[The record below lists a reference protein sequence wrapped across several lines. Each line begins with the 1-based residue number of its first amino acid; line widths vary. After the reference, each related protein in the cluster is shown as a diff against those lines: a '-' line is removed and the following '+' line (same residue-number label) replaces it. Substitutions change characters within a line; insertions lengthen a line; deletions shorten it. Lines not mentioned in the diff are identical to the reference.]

1 MCWKLPLLHDGG
13 LFGMDASYFNL
24 KKSNLSFP
32 HELSRVSKMA
42 KGLCQWYRKMVML
55 LLAYFIS
62 NQFGT
67 FITQGHY
74 HKLCF
79 VLADYAVD

>member
-1 MCWKLPLLHDGG
+1 M
-13 LFGMDASYFNL
+13 SYQEWQ
-24 KKSNLSFP
+24 KWPKDCVRST
-32 HELSRVSKMA
+32 E
-42 KGLCQWYRKMVML
+42 MVIL

-62 NQFGT
+62 NQFGM

>member
-1 MCWKLPLLHDGG
+1 MSYQERQKL
-13 LFGMDASYFNL
+13 
-24 KKSNLSFP
+24 
-32 HELSRVSKMA
+32 SKDYV
-42 KGLCQWYRKMVML
+42 KGYRKMVML
-55 LLAYFIS
+55 LLSDFIS
-62 NQFGT
+62 NHFGT